1 MEQFQEIQNA
11 SPKVQTNS
19 LGFLCH
25 ESEQIFVKL
34 DSGTVLRRVTS
45 KNLVFFD
52 TNRSQKA
59 LTTIVRNSS
68 SIDSSVSESTDGKS
82 QMSEKS
88 KSNEIKSIV
97 FAALDLPSDQRAAF
111 LHQELGDNIDAFKRA
126 EALLANA
133 DSVDSFMASPAVS
146 LMQTTAMGSI
156 VVGKQ
161 IDRYKLMEQIG
172 EGGMGIVYVAEQI
185 EPVKRMIAL
194 KVIKPGMD
202 SKQVIARFEAERQ
215 ALALMDHPNIAKV
228 LDAGTTS
235 QSLPFFV
242 MELVRGLPITEYCD
256 QAQLPTRERLV
267 LFIAVCNAIQHA
279 HQKGII
285 HRDIKPSN
293 VMVTLHDGKPVVK
306 VIDFGVAKALHQPLS
321 NSTVYTGLNQVIGTP
336 LYMSPEQIE
345 LSGLDI
351 DTRTDVY
358 SLGVLL
364 YELLTGLTPFDRE
377 RLQKSGFD
385 EIRRII
391 REEVPPRP
399 SFLVS
404 TLDKAKLSTSSLRR
418 GVSERVFAMSIQG
431 DLDWIALKALE
442 KDRNRRYESASSF
455 GADVKRY
462 LDGEPVEA
470 CPPTFLYVAQKF
482 ICRNQGVFIASV
494 GMLAMLLVGLAVAFT
509 QFRRAIEAEAESQRM
524 LVVAKENANVAVA
537 RLQIAERAID
547 DMYTQFAANWLSQQ
561 SGLTQLEREFL
572 EKAVLAYESLAQTED
587 SNSLPTVASLRAML
601 RLANIWSSLGNSDE
615 SKKILNKLIDQASLV
630 LNRFPENS
638 GARILL
644 ARAQTAIAHRF
655 RDLSQHADKV
665 RSADDALSQL
675 GLIDTKTLVDVQ
687 QRIELTKCFNDIAGV
702 LTSEASRKKE
712 AAAAAERS
720 VLEAK
725 RLVDEFPD
733 VSEYR
738 VLLGKAFSTRGTQ
751 QLWWGTQ
758 NDECAKSYEQAIE
771 LLDQLNAESPGS
783 QKLLSEMYT
792 PLNNLAVVYGRL
804 KRDDKIYP
812 LNVRQVEVLENLSLR
827 FPENVDYGEK
837 LSIALR
843 ALAGSERKR
852 GEVARADAL
861 SIRALEILTEI
872 AERFPDRRSTIRSLG
887 LELQSKGQREINEG
901 DFKKAIETLGKA
913 STLVTTYL
921 SSKPEELE
929 FYSLAFH
936 IHCRLAVS
944 YLQQEPSDPL
954 SAADISRKI
963 LENRARQIKAN
974 EAKTASKSNTDVY
987 GSLQY
992 IVCAKLFDF
1001 CADKLSRTAVPPSD
1015 SQTIQSLREEAV
1027 ECREMTERTVNEWV
1041 TMGIEQ
1047 PELLQQ
1053 LISKTDASDVHLQHR
1068 LEKTIDHLFDLSLL
1082 ESRRV
1087 LFAGFVNRCIETQIV
1102 PDDLP
1107 GLAVLLSSTQDY
1119 SQEAEKLLDFCRRE
1133 AALDPTDA
1141 RMQQALAWVLF
1152 RCSYWQE
1159 SLDILSTPSQSSH
1172 FENGFIVAMSLSK
1185 LGRKEEAR
1193 RVMDK
1198 TNVWLTENKSK
1209 LSDQLKN
1216 STSKP
1221 QPNLETLLRLQ
1232 WDAEHS
1238 QRD

>member
-1 MEQFQEIQNA
+1 
-11 SPKVQTNS
+11 
-19 LGFLCH
+19 
-25 ESEQIFVKL
+25 
-34 DSGTVLRRVTS
+34 
-45 KNLVFFD
+45 
-52 TNRSQKA
+52 
-59 LTTIVRNSS
+59 
-68 SIDSSVSESTDGKS
+68 VSESTDGKS

-97 FAALDLPSDQRAAF
+97 FAALDLPSDQCAAF

-146 LMQTTAMGSI
+146 LMQTTALESI

-172 EGGMGIVYVAEQI
+172 EGGMGIVYVAEQV
-185 EPVKRMIAL
+185 EPVRRMVAL

-758 NDECAKSYEQAIE
+758 NDECANSYEQAIE

-783 QKLLSEMYT
+783 QKLLSEMYA

-827 FPENVDYGEK
+827 FPDNVDYGEK

-1068 LEKTIDHLFDLSLL
+1068 LEQTIDHLFDLSLL